1 MHTQC
6 VHSGQEADLLHGETV
21 SAIYPG
27 SSYAYLDR
35 DLKAY
40 PRYFNTPNQRAV
52 AQKVAAL
59 EAAEAGLIT
68 SSGMA
73 AISNTLL
80 AFLKQGDHLVMQ
92 YGLYGGT
99 THFIQEH
106 FPRQGIHF
114 SQAKD
119 GSLAALEAEI
129 RPETKVIYIE
139 TPSNPLLAITDV
151 AAVARLAKAQGILT
165 VIDNTFASPINQ
177 QPISLGIDI
186 SLHSA
191 TKYLGGHSDLCAG
204 VVTGRAEL
212 VQQIAGVAKGY
223 GGSLNAQSC
232 YLLERSIKT
241 LALRVKQHNQ
251 NALALATYLE
261 GRHDIIQ
268 VYYPGLPS
276 HQGHETAATQMKGFG
291 GMLSFE
297 LAAGI
302 DPIAFQKKLRLI
314 QASMSLGGV
323 ESTLCSPHLTSHAYL
338 SPEERLKEG
347 ISDGVLR
354 LSVGI
359 EAVGDL
365 QADIAQALG

>member
-1 MHTQC
+1 MNSTSMHTQC

-151 AAVARLAKAQGILT
+151 AA
-165 VIDNTFASPINQ
+165 
-177 QPISLGIDI
+177 
-186 SLHSA
+186 
-191 TKYLGGHSDLCAG
+191 
-204 VVTGRAEL
+204 
-212 VQQIAGVAKGY
+212 
-223 GGSLNAQSC
+223 
-232 YLLERSIKT
+232 
-241 LALRVKQHNQ
+241 
-251 NALALATYLE
+251 
-261 GRHDIIQ
+261 
-268 VYYPGLPS
+268 
-276 HQGHETAATQMKGFG
+276 
-291 GMLSFE
+291 
-297 LAAGI
+297 
-302 DPIAFQKKLRLI
+302 
-314 QASMSLGGV
+314 
-323 ESTLCSPHLTSHAYL
+323 
-338 SPEERLKEG
+338 
-347 ISDGVLR
+347 
-354 LSVGI
+354 
-359 EAVGDL
+359 
-365 QADIAQALG
+365 